1 MKVRSRIETNGHA
14 SFKKWRPI
22 YCETSS
28 VNGPSGRILGY
39 RETRRNTETQYTQ
52 SGCTT
57 RRDRFSMCSYRL
69 RERKKEDDF
78 FFFFF
83 PFSIVIIY
91 IFLESYDTLLDRYRS
106 FFLFFKEQTSLE
118 GGTNRRITDID
129 LATETAS
136 RCSTSSSSFCGNG
149 STNEME
155 LMSINV
161 RGNARWNYLWGW
173 VRERLVRVF
182 CVIQF

>member
-1 MKVRSRIETNGHA
+1 M
-14 SFKKWRPI
+14 
-22 YCETSS
+22 
-28 VNGPSGRILGY
+28 GY

-57 RRDRFSMCSYRL
+57 RRDRFSMCSCRL

-83 PFSIVIIY
+83 PFSIVVIY